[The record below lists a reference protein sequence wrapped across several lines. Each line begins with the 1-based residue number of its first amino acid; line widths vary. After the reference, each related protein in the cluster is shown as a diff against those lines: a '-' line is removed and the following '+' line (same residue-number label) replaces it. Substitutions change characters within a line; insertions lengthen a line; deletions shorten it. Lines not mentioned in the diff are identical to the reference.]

1 MVKFIIGSNRWVY
14 SLLSIP
20 EFNITARNIFI
31 DYQTLID
38 TVPQSDSLYWE
49 AKKALRVLEPRV
61 EEVKKRDID
70 KMMGQL
76 KTVGNSVLGTLSCG
90 YSSGK

>member
-1 MVKFIIGSNRWVY
+1 MVKFIIRSDRRVFSLRLKPGSG
-14 SLLSIP
+14 L
-20 EFNITARNIFI
+20 TARNVI
-31 DYQTLID
+31 DYQALID

-61 EEVKKRDID
+61 EEVKKRDMD

-76 KTVGNSVLGTLSCG
+76 KTVGDSVLGKLLH
-90 YSSGK
+90 YSSPG

>member
-1 MVKFIIGSNRWVY
+1 MVKLIICSNRWAS
-14 SLLSIP
+14 SLHSILVS
-20 EFNITARNIFI
+20 NLTACNAFT

-76 KTVGNSVLGTLSCG
+76 KTVGNSVLGKSPRG
-90 YSSGK
+90 YSSGQ